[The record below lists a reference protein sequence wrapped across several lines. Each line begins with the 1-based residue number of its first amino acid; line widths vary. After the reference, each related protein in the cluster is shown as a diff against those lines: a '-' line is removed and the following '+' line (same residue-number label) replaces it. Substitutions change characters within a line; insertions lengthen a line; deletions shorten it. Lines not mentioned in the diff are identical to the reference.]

1 MSDFVMFA
9 ETISGVVPNKH
20 KTMMRLP
27 IIMPG
32 QNLNLSA
39 DLFMIIYSAIIIFR
53 KKCGVF
59 SMFL

>member
-39 DLFMIIYSAIIIFR
+39 DLFMIIYSAYHHIP
-53 KKCGVF
+53 
-59 SMFL
+59 